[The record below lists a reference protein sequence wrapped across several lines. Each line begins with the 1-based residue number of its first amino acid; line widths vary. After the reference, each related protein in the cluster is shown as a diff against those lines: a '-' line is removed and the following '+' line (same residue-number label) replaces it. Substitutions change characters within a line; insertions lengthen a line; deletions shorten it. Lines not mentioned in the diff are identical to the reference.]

1 MRPPGA
7 PVLALAALLAAGCA
21 ATSEAP
27 RTPTDAEVEQH
38 NALAAADERI
48 VCRRETPVGS
58 NIPRRVCRYARDV
71 AETSDVHRRELRR
84 VLR

>member
-7 PVLALAALLAAGCA
+7 LVLALSSLLAAGCA
-21 ATSEAP
+21 APSGAP
-27 RTPTDAEVEQH
+27 RTPSDAEVEQY
-38 NALAAADERI
+38 NAQAAADERI

-58 NIPRRVCRYARDV
+58 NIPRRVCRYARDI